1 VSVEL
6 LLREA
11 VGWLSVL
18 VSMAGLAVCAL
29 QFGRVRWAGVLL
41 AGFALQALV
50 SAFYRA
56 LTLLALGAGGRGLG
70 AALSLVSL
78 LGVLGDVAV
87 VVGVAGLLSELRR
100 AASR

>member
-1 VSVEL
+1 MEL

-18 VSMAGLAVCAL
+18 VSMGGLAVCAL
-29 QFGRVRWAGVLL
+29 QLGRVRWAGVLL
-41 AGFALQALV
+41 GGFALQALV
-50 SAFYRA
+50 SAFYRVF
-56 LTLLALGAGGRGLG
+56 TLLAMRAGGGRGLG

-100 AASR
+100 ATSK